1 MEIIALL
8 DALIAS
14 TTDEK
19 TRADLLQAR
28 DALAGKNDYSN
39 NGALN
44 KIQSG
49 NRDAAI
55 AMLAVAVNWLNK
67 AGAGGADTTTLAGL
81 VQQVAAAL

>member
-14 TTDEK
+14 TTDAK

-44 KIQSG
+44 MIRSG
-49 NRDAAI
+49 NFESAI
-55 AMLAVAVNWLNK
+55 AMLGITVNWLNK
-67 AGAGGADTTTLAGL
+67 ASASGADTTTVTAL